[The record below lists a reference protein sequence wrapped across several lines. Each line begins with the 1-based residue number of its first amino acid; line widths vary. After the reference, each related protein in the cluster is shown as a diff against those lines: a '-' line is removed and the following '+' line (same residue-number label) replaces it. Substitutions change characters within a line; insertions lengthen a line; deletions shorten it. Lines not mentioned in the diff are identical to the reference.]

1 VFRLFTRYLNGITAM
16 SCKVSNTVS
25 SLALIALVLSGT
37 GAKAAGDTCIQ
48 GFVWREAATVD
59 HVCVTPQTRAETAAD
74 NAAALSRVNPN
85 GGPFGRFTC
94 LQGFVWREAFNGDT
108 VCVTPA
114 TRSQAAADNAQAAH
128 RVAR

>member
-1 VFRLFTRYLNGITAM
+1 ML
-16 SCKVSNTVS
+16 CKVSITVS
-25 SLALIALVLSGT
+25 GLTLVALVLGGT
-37 GAKAAGDTCIQ
+37 GAKAAGDICTQ
-48 GFVWREAATVD
+48 GFVWREAGTVD

-74 NAAALSRVNPN
+74 NRAALSRVNPN

-114 TRSQAAADNAQAAH
+114 TRAQAAADNAQAAN